1 MKKYLFMAVA
11 AIAALSSCSSDNEVF
26 DSEAKK
32 ALTFTAR
39 MESIGGTRATL
50 DNKSAKWEEGDE
62 IYVIDYNNKYAGARY
77 KAGSDGV
84 TFTAS
89 VQGVEATDD
98 GAGFEAFFPAN
109 IISYDD
115 AENKYIYELP
125 ATIEEEYG
133 HFNMPMYGVTNSS
146 SNTIDF
152 TNLCGVLAI
161 KVTSD
166 QMAAVKGIRV
176 SSSNR
181 AMSGKFGPGFDEPG
195 NVFPSIIDYEDA
207 SKTLTVTYTDEGG
220 VETETEGKVFYIAIP
235 PSFTMNSWIP
245 TQDPYENLKIELS
258 ADGTD
263 FTKSMTTKKDADIL
277 VERNKIYNITF
288 KDNTPPT
295 TGTAK
300 ATIGGEEVD
309 VKWVQLWKDGP
320 KFAEKNVGASR
331 AADEGS
337 TMKFTEAT
345 KVGTEYVWGANWC
358 TPSKGDMDE
367 LLKAAPDGGS
377 EKVACEY
384 IQEDG
389 KWGFKF
395 TGLTD
400 GYTDNSVFF
409 PAQSGNSRSG
419 DAIYW
424 SATADGSRAW
434 LMLLQYFNG
443 DWFSDWGTDVQDHE
457 YRVRPVL
464 KN

>member
-1 MKKYLFMAVA
+1 MAVA

-181 AMSGKFGPGFDEPG
+181 AMSGKFGPGFDESG

-309 VKWVQLWKDGP
+309 VKWVQLWAGGP
-320 KFAEKNVGASR
+320 KFAEYNIGASSVT
-331 AADEGS
+331 DLGI
-337 TMKFTEAT
+337 TMTFSEAT
-345 KVGTEYVWGANWC
+345 SAEYVWGAYWC

-367 LLKAAPDGGS
+367 LLKAATDGGS

-400 GYTDNSVFF
+400 GYKENSVFF
-409 PAQSGNSRSG
+409 PAQLGNSNYG
-419 DAIYW
+419 FALYW
-424 SATADGSRAW
+424 SATAGGSGAW
-434 LMLLQYFNG
+434 YMSLYYYHGGWDSNWYP
-443 DWFSDWGTDVQDHE
+443 DDQDELH
-457 YRVRPVL
+457 YVRPVL